1 MLAVLRSRKN
11 SRTIKIFMLRDNLRT
26 GVGLAARI
34 SACVNSIYRQS
45 IKKIQQPHGKT
56 INTYQLHLQKPRLL
70 Q

>member
-1 MLAVLRSRKN
+1 MLAVLRSRKT

-26 GVGLAARI
+26 GVGVARI

-45 IKKIQQPHGKT
+45 IKIIKQPHGKT